1 MLTFE
6 AKKSI
11 IVLSF
16 LTPLSTVFVGLR
28 LARKQKHLGV
38 DDWVLCFALV
48 LLYLQTAFGVLCKG
62 AVFAN
67 VRFGFTSRLILFLS
81 PLSGDQRR
89 RGETDERIDSG

>member
-1 MLTFE
+1 MIVEIIESALLSPATTMLTFE

-11 IVLSF
+11 LVLSF

-48 LLYLQTAFGVLCKG
+48 LLYLQTVFGVLCKLRG
-62 AVFAN
+62 RSKMFAL
-67 VRFGFTSRLILFLS
+67 VYSLG
-81 PLSGDQRR
+81 
-89 RGETDERIDSG
+89 